1 MIDLK
6 TTDAEQKIDKAVKMF
21 IEKILDS
28 KDELNVSRIDL
39 VGVVY
44 SQPYSVAVSFIIS
57 KGGKL
62 FSYTYLISIREM
74 EILNPTLQERLI
86 MFRAKS
92 AIEEIKKRLIKNV
105 KQITV
110 ILKIPLYNLSKL
122 DALEG
127 V

>member
-44 SQPYSVAVSFIIS
+44 SQPYSVAVSFVIS

-105 KQITV
+105 K
-110 ILKIPLYNLSKL
+110 
-122 DALEG
+122 
-127 V
+127 

>member
-44 SQPYSVAVSFIIS
+44 SHPYSVDVSFIIS
-57 KGGKL
+57 KGDKL

-74 EILNPTLQERLI
+74 EILDPTLRERLI

-105 KQITV
+105 K
-110 ILKIPLYNLSKL
+110 
-122 DALEG
+122 
-127 V
+127 

>member
-1 MIDLK
+1 MINLK
-6 TTDAEQKIDKAVKMF
+6 TTDTEKKIDKAVKMF

-44 SQPYSVAVSFIIS
+44 SQPYSVDVSFIIS
-57 KGGKL
+57 KGDKL

-74 EILNPTLQERLI
+74 KILDPALQERLI

-92 AIEEIKKRLIKNV
+92 AIEEIKERLIKNV
-105 KQITV
+105 K
-110 ILKIPLYNLSKL
+110 
-122 DALEG
+122 
-127 V
+127 

>member
-1 MIDLK
+1 MINLK

-44 SQPYSVAVSFIIS
+44 SQPYSVDVSFIIS
-57 KGGKL
+57 KGDKL

-74 EILNPTLQERLI
+74 KILDPTLRERLI
-86 MFRAKS
+86 MFRAGE
-92 AIEEIKKRLIKNV
+92 AIKEIKRRLIKNV
-105 KQITV
+105 K
-110 ILKIPLYNLSKL
+110 
-122 DALEG
+122 
-127 V
+127 

>member
-1 MIDLK
+1 MINLK
-6 TTDAEQKIDKAVKMF
+6 TTDAEQKLDKPVKMF
-21 IEKILDS
+21 IKKILDS

-57 KGGKL
+57 KRGKL

-74 EILNPTLQERLI
+74 EILDPILQERLI

-92 AIEEIKKRLIKNV
+92 AIEEIKN
-105 KQITV
+105 
-110 ILKIPLYNLSKL
+110 NLSK
-122 DALEG
+122 

>member
-105 KQITV
+105 K
-110 ILKIPLYNLSKL
+110 
-122 DALEG
+122 
-127 V
+127 

>member
-44 SQPYSVAVSFIIS
+44 SQPYSVSVSFIIS
-57 KGGKL
+57 KWGKL

-105 KQITV
+105 K
-110 ILKIPLYNLSKL
+110 
-122 DALEG
+122 
-127 V
+127 

>member
-1 MIDLK
+1 MINLK
-6 TTDAEQKIDKAVKMF
+6 TTDTEQKIDKAVKMF

-44 SQPYSVAVSFIIS
+44 SQPYSVDVSFIIS
-57 KGGKL
+57 KGDKL

-74 EILNPTLQERLI
+74 KILDHALQERLI

-92 AIEEIKKRLIKNV
+92 AIEEIKEQLIKNV
-105 KQITV
+105 K
-110 ILKIPLYNLSKL
+110 
-122 DALEG
+122 
-127 V
+127 